1 MGATTRCRPCPAVF
15 TQPLAGQTWGCRPML
30 RSGQPAR
37 RHGLEQRQSPRR
49 QPNHLPAAA
58 RRRLPRRRRPVP
70 SRWRPCLPQAW
81 LPAACQLQRRRQHPV
96 PSRPQAWLPA
106 AQRRQHQLRL
116 WRPAPSHGQVDQN
129 AKRHHPSCC
138 RVCYVP
144 SNPQAWLP
152 AAQQRQRQLR
162 LRRPAPSHGQ
172 VEQNAKRHHP
182 SRWRR
187 VYL

>member
-1 MGATTRCRPCPAVF
+1 MTCSSTLSATGACMGATV
-15 TQPLAGQTWGCRPML
+15 TQPLAGQTWGWRP
-30 RSGQPAR
+30 P
-37 RHGLEQRQSPRR
+37 PC
-49 QPNHLPAAA
+49 LPAGACQN
-58 RRRLPRRRRPVP
+58 LP

-81 LPAACQLQRRRQHPV
+81 LPAACQLQRRHQHSV
-96 PSRPQAWLPA
+96 PSRPQARLPA

>member
-1 MGATTRCRPCPAVF
+1 MGATTRCWPCPAVF

-58 RRRLPRRRRPVP
+58 RRRLPRRQCPVPSRWRPPCLPAAACQNQPRRRRPVP

-96 PSRPQAWLPA
+96 PSRWRVCHVPSHPQAWLPA
-106 AQRRQHQLRL
+106 AQRRQ
-116 WRPAPSHGQVDQN
+116 
-129 AKRHHPSCC
+129 
-138 RVCYVP
+138 
-144 SNPQAWLP
+144 
-152 AAQQRQRQLR
+152 RQLR
-162 LRRPAPSHGQ
+162 LRHPAPSHGQ

>member
-1 MGATTRCRPCPAVF
+1 MGAVSGRSWAGFGLLLGPKRAQKGFIVFQISQGEVGETAQLVAEARKDHEAVSKEA
-15 TQPLAGQTWGCRPML
+15 LVKL
-30 RSGQPAR
+30 RR
-37 RHGLEQRQSPRR
+37 TEEL
-49 QPNHLPAAA
+49 
-58 RRRLPRRRRPVP
+58 
-70 SRWRPCLPQAW
+70 
-81 LPAACQLQRRRQHPV
+81 
-96 PSRPQAWLPA
+96 A

-144 SNPQAWLP
+144 SNPQAWIP